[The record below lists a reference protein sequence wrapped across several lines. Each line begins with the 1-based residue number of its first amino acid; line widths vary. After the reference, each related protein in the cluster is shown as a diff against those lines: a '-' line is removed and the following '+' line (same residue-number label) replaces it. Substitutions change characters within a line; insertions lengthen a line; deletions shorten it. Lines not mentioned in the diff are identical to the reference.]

1 MLDQQMPADQVP
13 DALLLMTAG
22 CPHCPAALQSLT
34 LLLKEGTIGRLEI
47 VNVAI
52 HTDEAEARGVR
63 SVPWIQIGP
72 FEVEGASSPGKL
84 RELAAGVNDDAVFD
98 TWLLETLKAG
108 QRQKFESL
116 VRREPHRI
124 HALAR
129 LMRNPETSMAIRLGI
144 GAILE
149 ELHGT
154 GLTEPLI
161 PALGEMLKSDDRLLR
176 ADACHFLTLIGG
188 EPIRGLMQGCLN
200 DPDTEIHEIAEEWFS
215 ESRAG

>member
-1 MLDQQMPADQVP
+1 MVTDHPSAEQVP

-34 LLLKEGTIGRLEI
+34 LLLKEGAIGRLEI

-52 HTDEAEARGVR
+52 HTEEAEARGVK
-63 SVPWIQIGP
+63 SVPWMQIGP
-72 FEVEGASSPGKL
+72 FAIEGVSSPARL
-84 RELAAGVNDDAVFD
+84 RELARGVNDDAVFD
-98 TWLLETLKAG
+98 SWLLETLKAG
-108 QRQKFESL
+108 HRQKFESL

-129 LMRNPETSMAIRLGI
+129 LMLDPDASMAIRLGI
-144 GAILE
+144 GAVLE

-154 GLTEPLI
+154 GFTEPLI
-161 PALGEMLKSDDRLLR
+161 PALGAMLKADDKLLR

-188 EPIRGLMQGCLN
+188 EAIGPWLQIALQDSDAEIREMAQEGLGDL
-200 DPDTEIHEIAEEWFS
+200 
-215 ESRAG
+215 

>member
-1 MLDQQMPADQVP
+1 MHEMSEERVP

-34 LLLKEGTIGRLEI
+34 MLLKENAIGRLEI
-47 VNVAI
+47 INVAI
-52 HTDEAEARGVR
+52 HADEAEARGVK

-72 FEVEGASSPGKL
+72 YEVEGVSSPGKL
-84 RELAAGVNDDAVFD
+84 RELAKGINDDAVFD
-98 TWLLETLKAG
+98 AWLLETLKAG
-108 QRQKFESL
+108 HRQKFESL

-144 GAILE
+144 GAVLE

-161 PALGEMLKSDDRLLR
+161 TSLGEMLKLEDRLLR

-188 EPIRGLMQGCLN
+188 EGIRHSIQECKN
-200 DPDTEIHEIAEEWFS
+200 DADPEIREMAEEWL
-215 ESRAG
+215 ADNQGA

>member
-1 MLDQQMPADQVP
+1 MVANQHSAEQAP

-34 LLLKEGTIGRLEI
+34 MLLKENAIGRLEI
-47 VNVAI
+47 INVAI
-52 HTDEAEARGVR
+52 HTEEAEARGVK

-72 FEVEGASSPGKL
+72 FEVEGVSSPAKL
-84 RELAAGVNDDAVFD
+84 RDLANGVNDDAVFD
-98 TWLLETLKAG
+98 SWLLETLKAG
-108 QRQKFESL
+108 HRQKFESL

-144 GAILE
+144 GAVLE

-154 GLTEPLI
+154 GFTEPLI
-161 PALGEMLKSDDRLLR
+161 PSLGEMLGAEDRLLR

-188 EPIRGLMQGCLN
+188 EGVRPFMKICQN
-200 DPDTEIHEIAEEWFS
+200 DTDPEICEMADEWFS
-215 ESRAG
+215 ENQNP